1 MRILFVTPYLPSPPR
16 SGGQR
21 RLDGVI
27 RGLSRHHDVSLVT
40 FFDPRD
46 DISSAIRQTE
56 SYCEK
61 VVTLVNE
68 RYALTTRQKRLLQ
81 ARSLLSRRSFEAFVF
96 HSAPMQQTLEKLV
109 AAGAYDVVSF
119 EFSPMAT
126 NRPPD
131 GNVAR
136 CGAVFVLDE
145 HNIEYDIVRRTAS
158 SALSLDRRLYSLLD
172 WRKLRRE
179 EQQSWRRFDGCT
191 VTSARDEA
199 LLRRDVP
206 LARTAV
212 VPNAVDVDYF
222 RPKNGGGAT
231 DSMSLLFFGAGNYHP
246 NTDGLL
252 FFFREIMPRL
262 RARYPGITLRILG
275 PLIPP
280 EIEAHAGNGVEVIG
294 GVDDIRPYLERATV
308 IIAPLRIGG
317 GTRFKILEAM
327 AMGKAVVSTA
337 VGAEGID
344 VRNGSDIM
352 LADRPEEFAIQVG
365 RLLDDAALRRTMG
378 REARRLIEQRYSW
391 ARSVNKLEEF
401 YAELMG
407 RRAVAGGPPTEIG

>member
-1 MRILFVTPYLPSPPR
+1 M
-16 SGGQR
+16 
-21 RLDGVI
+21 I
-27 RGLSRHHDVSLVT
+27 RGLARHHDVSVVT

-46 DISSAIRQTE
+46 DISRAIRETE
-56 SYCEK
+56 AYSEK
-61 VVTLVNE
+61 VVAVAND
-68 RYALTTRQKRLLQ
+68 RYALTTRQKRVLQ

-96 HSAPMQQTLEKLV
+96 HSPLMERALEKLV
-109 AAGAYDVVSF
+109 TEDAYDVISF
-119 EFSPMAT
+119 EFSPMTT
-126 NRPPD
+126 NRLPD
-131 GNVAR
+131 GSVAR
-136 CGAVFVLDE
+136 SGAVLVLDE

-179 EQQSWRRFDGCT
+179 ERRSWRQFDGCT

-199 LLRRDVP
+199 LVRRDVP
-206 LARTAV
+206 TARTAV
-212 VPNAVDVDYF
+212 VPNAVDIDYF
-222 RPKNGGGAT
+222 RPNNICGGT

-262 RARYPGITLRILG
+262 KARYPGLTLRILG

-280 EIEAHAGNGVEVIG
+280 EIEAYAGNGVEVTG
-294 GVDDIRPYLERATV
+294 VVDDIRPYLERAAV

-344 VRNGSDIM
+344 VRNGTDIM

-365 RLLDDAALRRTMG
+365 RLLDDAALRRTIG

-391 ARSVNKLEEF
+391 ATSVDRLEEF
-401 YAELMG
+401 YGELIG
-407 RRAVAGGPPTEIG
+407 RRAVRGGLPAEIG